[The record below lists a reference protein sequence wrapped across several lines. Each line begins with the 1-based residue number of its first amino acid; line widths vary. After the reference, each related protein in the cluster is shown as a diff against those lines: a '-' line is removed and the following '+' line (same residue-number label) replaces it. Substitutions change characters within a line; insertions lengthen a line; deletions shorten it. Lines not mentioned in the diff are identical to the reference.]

1 MAYLD
6 WNATAPLRPEARA
19 AWLAAQDEA
28 WGNPASVHAEGQRA
42 RDRLDRSLA
51 SCAAALGCRAHE
63 LVLVSGGTE
72 ANAAAIH
79 AAVAAARARAVAAPT
94 VLALASEHSSVLAN
108 AAAYAR
114 LVELPVDGDGLL
126 APAALAAA
134 GDDTALVCLQFANNE
149 TGVLQDLPALVA
161 EARRRAPRA
170 LLLVDCCQGAG
181 KAALDLAALGCDFAS
196 IAGHKLGA
204 PKGVGLLY
212 VRAGVRPA
220 PLIAG
225 GRQQQDRRSGTED
238 PALAAALAAALTAAG
253 AALAAEEPRQRALR
267 DGFEQAV
274 RARLPAVRVLGAG
287 APRLA
292 NTSCLVHP
300 GVDGRQLVQRLDLAG
315 FQVSTGAACRAA
327 RGQPSHVVAALGVEP
342 ALARSALRVSL
353 GWRTTAAE
361 VEAAAAGYV
370 AAVTALAGGGPDAR
384 RA

>member
-19 AWLAAQDEA
+19 AWLAAQEDA

-51 SCAAALGCRAHE
+51 ACAAALGCRAHE

-72 ANAAAIH
+72 ANATAIH
-79 AAVAAARARAVAAPT
+79 AAVAAARERLVAAPT
-94 VLALASEHSSVLAN
+94 VLAASSEHSSVLAN
-108 AAAYAR
+108 AAAHAR

-134 GDDTALVCLQFANNE
+134 AADTALVCLQFANNE
-149 TGVLQDLPALVA
+149 TGVRQDLPALVA

-181 KAALDLAALGCDFAS
+181 KAELDLAALGCDFAS

-212 VRAGVRPA
+212 VRTGLRPA

-238 PALAAALAAALTAAG
+238 P
-253 AALAAEEPRQRALR
+253 ALAAEEPRQRALR

-287 APRLA
+287 VPRLA

-327 RGQPSHVVAALGVEP
+327 RGQPSHVVAALGLEP

-353 GWRTTAAE
+353 GWRTTTAE
-361 VEAAAAGYV
+361 VDAAAAGYA
-370 AAVTALAGGGPDAR
+370 AAVTALAGGGPAAR
-384 RA
+384 PA